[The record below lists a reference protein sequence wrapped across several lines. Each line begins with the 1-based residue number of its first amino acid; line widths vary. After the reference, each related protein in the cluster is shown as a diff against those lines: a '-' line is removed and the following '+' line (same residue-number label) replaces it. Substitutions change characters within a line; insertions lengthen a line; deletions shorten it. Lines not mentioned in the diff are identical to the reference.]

1 MKIENI
7 IAKVANKEILT
18 ANEYLFLQNGGI
30 ETIDDLLQYE
40 HDRRIDCISQDNTVF
55 FN

>member
-1 MKIENI
+1 MKIEI
-7 IAKVANKEILT
+7 TTKVANKEILT
-18 ANEYLFLQNGGI
+18 ASEYLFLQNGGT

-40 HDRRIDCISQDNTVF
+40 HDRRIACIGKDSTVF